1 MNETKRKNRRRW
13 WLVAAGVVVLV
24 VCAVLWRLFPPATWG
39 EPSAVREKG
48 TLAVRFLDV
57 GQGDCALFTVDDT
70 AVLIDAGTTEQPTL
84 PYELLSAYGVTTLD
98 AVLVSHPHADH
109 IGGLPTVLRH
119 LDVQRVLMPEQEG
132 AGAYYDQTLT
142 ALAENHIRRDTPHAG
157 DTFSFG
163 ALSATVLGPLATEAE
178 DENDLSLCV
187 RVEYGD
193 VSFLFCGDMT
203 EKEEA
208 TLLQLDDGLA
218 ADVLKVAHHGS
229 GASSSRDFLEAV
241 SPRVAV
247 ISCGLYNDYGH
258 PHTSALSRLSA
269 VGATVYRTDRR
280 GTITVTTDGN
290 TLSVSCEKEVGNE

>member
-1 MNETKRKNRRRW
+1 MSETKRKNRRGW
-13 WLVAAGVVVLV
+13 WLVAAGAVVLV

-39 EPSAVREKG
+39 EPPAVREKG
-48 TLAVRFLDV
+48 TLTVRFLDV
-57 GQGDCALFTVDDT
+57 GQGDCALLTVDDT

-84 PYELLSAYGVTTLD
+84 PCELLSAYGVTTLD

-109 IGGLPTVLRH
+109 IGGLPAVLRR
-119 LDVQRVLMPEQEG
+119 LDVRRVLMPEQEG
-132 AGAYYDQTLT
+132 AGDYYDQTIN
-142 ALAENHIRRDTPHAG
+142 ALAEKHIRSVTPHAD

-163 ALSATVLGPLATEAE
+163 ALSATVLGPLATAAE

-203 EKEEA
+203 EKEET
-208 TLLQLDDGLA
+208 TLLQRDDGLA

-229 GASSSRDFLEAV
+229 GASSSRNFLEAV
-241 SPRVAV
+241 SPRIAV

-258 PHTSALSRLSA
+258 PHASALGRLSA

-280 GTITVTTDGN
+280 GTVTVTTDGN
-290 TLSVSCEKEVGNE
+290 TLSVSCEKEDRDG